1 MKSLENITVY
11 SVGNT
16 PKDAIEALGKK
27 LEWGALDN
35 FEELDGDGYD
45 WGFRFTADTT
55 SMKAAGMNVPGGVIL
70 TWWK

>member
-1 MKSLENITVY
+1 MITYDNVY

-16 PKDAIEALGKK
+16 PKDAIEALAAK
-27 LEWGALDN
+27 LEWGAIDN
-35 FEELDGDGYD
+35 LEMLGGDGYD